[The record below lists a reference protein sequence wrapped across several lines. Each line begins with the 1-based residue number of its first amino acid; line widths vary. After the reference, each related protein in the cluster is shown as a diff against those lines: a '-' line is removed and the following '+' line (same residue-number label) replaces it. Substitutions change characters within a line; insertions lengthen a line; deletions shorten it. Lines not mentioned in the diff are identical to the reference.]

1 MVNVHDVDRHLKQ
14 LKHLHYS
21 ENFDYFSSHYSRRL
35 YYESKHAWLR
45 KYHPEYR
52 STSHD
57 FQFGIGFLEQIKTSN
72 FKSIL
77 DVGCGSGKFCRVVK
91 DDGICDIV
99 HGVDIVDSVIA
110 PIEGIMFDFGYHAHM
125 LPYGD
130 NQFDVV
136 TSFNVL
142 EFNIAEDIPVIL
154 DELFRVASK
163 QVFLSVSKAESKG
176 YRNEVGEL
184 HATIRNAG
192 WWGKQLAKFRGER
205 YYFIEWTS
213 TDLFWAI
220 DVR

>member
-1 MVNVHDVDRHLKQ
+1 MSQK
-14 LKHLHYS
+14 
-21 ENFDYFSSHYSRRL
+21 SSH
-35 YYESKHAWLR
+35 SKKSSLIELSEIR
-45 KYHPEYR
+45 DYDTYRVMSLTPLLPYHVVA
-52 STSHD
+52 
-57 FQFGIGFLEQIKTSN
+57 
-72 FKSIL
+72 

-142 EFNIAEDIPVIL
+142 EFNIVEDIPVIL

-163 QVFLSVSKAESKG
+163 QVFLSVSKVESKG

-192 WWGKQLAKFRGER
+192 WWGKQLAKFRGDR

-213 TDLFWAI
+213 TDFFWAI